1 MGRTCLMCFCE
12 RPNERFGGK
21 GYGARVCKECRKLP
35 KSEQKRR
42 LAENEIVGFLDQKNI
57 SAKNVKRLQ
66 ELVSIEDPQFQFLR
80 RLIEEIAQVAPR
92 RRGRLKILRSEYLDI
107 YRRAIDAALI
117 DDSDFWFDQDRN
129 FEEYEF
135 IRDEEFID
143 DQLDWLNLELRRH
156 SSNVPPVEILQVD
169 EWQRIAEVNRLLR
182 EAADFVCES

>member
-1 MGRTCLMCFCE
+1 MGRTCLICFRE

-21 GYGARVCKECRKLP
+21 GYAARVCKECRKLP

-57 SAKNVKRLQ
+57 SAKNVKRLE
-66 ELVSIEDPQFQFLR
+66 ELMSIEDQQFQFLR
-80 RLIEEIAQVAPR
+80 RLVEEIAQVAPR
-92 RRGRLKILRSEYLDI
+92 RRGRLKILRSRYPDI
-107 YRRAIDAALI
+107 YYGALDAALI

-129 FEEYEF
+129 CEEYECL
-135 IRDEEFID
+135 RDEEFID

-156 SSNVPPVEILQVD
+156 SSNVPPVEIWQVD

>member
-1 MGRTCLMCFCE
+1 MGRTCLICFCE

-21 GYGARVCKECRKLP
+21 RHGARVCKECRKLP
-35 KSEQKRR
+35 KSEQKRI

-66 ELVSIEDPQFQFLR
+66 ELMSIEDPPFQFLR
-80 RLIEEIAQVAPR
+80 RLIEEIAQVTPR
-92 RRGRLKILRSEYLDI
+92 RRGRLKILRSGYPDI
-107 YRRAIDAALI
+107 YHRALDAALI
-117 DDSDFWFDQDRN
+117 DDSDFWFDHDRN

-135 IRDEEFID
+135 IRDDEFID
-143 DQLDWLNLELRRH
+143 NCLERLNLELRQY

-169 EWQRIAEVNRLLR
+169 DWQRIAEVNRLLR